1 MRRRE
6 FISGLAASPLAGG
19 RSSRR
24 AGCRLSQPGIAPD
37 GLSWPSSREPTS
49 YAPKYAGQPGRQL
62 VPRAGDAGMNGAPA
76 ETA

>member
-1 MRRRE
+1 MTH
-6 FISGLAASPLAGG
+6 F
-19 RSSRR
+19 
-24 AGCRLSQPGIAPD
+24 
-37 GLSWPSSREPTS
+37 EPTS